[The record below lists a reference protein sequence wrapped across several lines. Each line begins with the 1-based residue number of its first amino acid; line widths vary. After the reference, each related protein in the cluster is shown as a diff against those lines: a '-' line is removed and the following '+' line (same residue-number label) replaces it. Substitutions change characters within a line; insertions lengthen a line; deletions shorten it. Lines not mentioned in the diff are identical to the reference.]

1 MMADTDLRFVPSPS
15 HKCSGMRIKMAGKSS
30 EEKVRCS
37 FCNKTQDQVRKMIA
51 GPSGVYICDECVDIC
66 ADIIEEEYEDD
77 PETEEL
83 EINLLKPVEIKSF
96 LDEYVIG
103 QEEAKKVMAVSVYN
117 HYKRV
122 TAPKDDDEVELQ
134 KSNIIMVGP
143 TGSGKTYLAQTLAK
157 IINVPFAIAD
167 ATTLTEA
174 GYVGED
180 VENILLKLIQA
191 ADYDIDRAQYGIIYI
206 DEIDKITKKGEN
218 VSITRDVSGEG
229 VQQALLKIIEGTVA
243 SVPPQGGRK
252 HPHQE
257 LLQIDTSNILFIC
270 GGAFDGLDKIVEER
284 LDRHS
289 IGFNAQVAEKSGKE
303 IGAILKE
310 VTPQDLMK
318 FGLIPEFIG
327 RVPVTVALDGLDK
340 EALVR
345 ILKEPKNALIKQYKK
360 LFAFDEVKLSVEDDA
375 VEEIAKL
382 AHERK
387 TGARGL
393 RSIVEK
399 VMMDV
404 MYEIPSD
411 DSISECILT
420 KKAVDG
426 GEKPLLRY
434 RDRLLQA
441 K

>member
-1 MMADTDLRFVPSPS
+1 
-15 HKCSGMRIKMAGKSS
+15 MAGKNS
-30 EEKVRCS
+30 EDRVRCS
-37 FCNKTQDQVRKMIA
+37 FCNKTQGQVKKLIA
-51 GPSGVYICDECVDIC
+51 GPAGVYICDECVEIC
-66 ADIIEEEYEDD
+66 ADIIEEEYEEE
-77 PETEEL
+77 PEAEEM
-83 EINLLKPVEIKSF
+83 EINLLKPVEIKHF

-103 QEEAKKVMAVSVYN
+103 QEDAKKVLAVSVYN

-122 TAPKDDDEVELQ
+122 LAPQEDDGVELQ
-134 KSNIIMVGP
+134 KSNIIIVGP
-143 TGSGKTYLAQTLAK
+143 TGCGKTYLAQTLAK

-206 DEIDKITKKGEN
+206 DEIDKITKKSEN

-257 LLQIDTSNILFIC
+257 LLQIDTSNILFLC
-270 GGAFDGLDKIVEER
+270 GGAFDGLEKIVEER
-284 LDRHS
+284 LDRNS
-289 IGFNAQVAEKSGKE
+289 IGFNAQVVEKSSKD
-303 IGAILKE
+303 IGAVLKE
-310 VTPQDLMK
+310 VSSQDLMK

-327 RVPVTVALDGLDK
+327 RVPITVTLDGLDQ

-360 LFAFDEVKLSVEDDA
+360 LFEFDEVKLGVEDEA
-375 VEEIAKL
+375 VQEIARL
-382 AHERK
+382 AYERK

-393 RSIVEK
+393 RSIMEDVL
-399 VMMDV
+399 MDI

-411 DSISECILT
+411 DNIAECILT
-420 KKAVDG
+420 KDVVDG
-426 GEKPLLRY
+426 KGKPRIVY
-434 RDRLLQA
+434 RNRLMRA
-441 K
+441 E